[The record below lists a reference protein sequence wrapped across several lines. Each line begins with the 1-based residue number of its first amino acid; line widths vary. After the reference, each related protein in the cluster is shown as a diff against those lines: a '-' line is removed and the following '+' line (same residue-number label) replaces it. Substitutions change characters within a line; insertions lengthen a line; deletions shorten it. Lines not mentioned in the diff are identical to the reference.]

1 MKGEPLPCPDQ
12 LDRPPAQILLQARKP
27 THEPDF
33 DREPFDLPPELRW
46 WEWKARVEAVLFAA
60 AKPVTRDILARV
72 SAETAPSTFSSTT

>member
-33 DREPFDLPPELRW
+33 DREPFE
-46 WEWKARVEAVLFAA
+46 EKVEGA
-60 AKPVTRDILARV
+60 V
-72 SAETAPSTFSSTT
+72 SADQRLR